1 MAHTACWVQT
11 QLPIEMVDILVKD
24 IKRIEADNFLIDSEV
39 MEGETGNINKEIR
52 YSKNSWIPA
61 THWIGGL
68 LMHYVERVNEE
79 NFLYDISSI
88 ENKRIQYSDY
98 TKDHFY
104 TWHSDQDI
112 DTIES
117 DNEVRKISFTLQ
129 LSNGDE
135 YTVPEHKH
143 LQKLINLEDR
153 IARWKHVGDA
163 CTEKQWDQA
172 SKDLEHV
179 TKTRR
184 AISADPDYVIPKF
197 LLREFNSMW
206 KVYATKAGT
215 PLDKI
220 MGGINWAQIANKIGE
235 KI

>member
-1 MAHTACWVQT
+1 MQKEQDRIYNHLKNQGYSPCRIKIDHWVKCGGNVSTA
-11 QLPIEMVDILVKD
+11 
-24 IKRIEADNFLIDSEV
+24 NFQDLCESPSTSN
-39 MEGETGNINKEIR
+39 MKYNP
-52 YSKNSWIPA
+52 YSNP
-61 THWIGGL
+61 T
-68 LMHYVERVNEE
+68 RV
-79 NFLYDISSI
+79 
-88 ENKRIQYSDY
+88 
-98 TKDHFY
+98 
-104 TWHSDQDI
+104 
-112 DTIES
+112 
-117 DNEVRKISFTLQ
+117 
-129 LSNGDE
+129 SNGDE
-135 YTVPEHKH
+135 YTVPKHKH
-143 LQKLINLEDR
+143 LQKLIDLEDR

-172 SKDLEHV
+172 SKDLDHV

-220 MGGINWAQIANKIGE
+220 MGGINWSQIANKIGE